1 MRFFQPYNYFLS
13 SFLRCLHLYLI
24 LAYPLKLQ
32 TYPLKLQTYRLELQ
46 TYRLK
51 LQTTPSEIH
60 PLLHGEKSWLLA
72 LWNKNKSTF
81 ILYSPHLFVTL

>member
-32 TYPLKLQTYRLELQ
+32 TTPLKLQTYRLELQ
-46 TYRLK
+46 TTPFSPFMCIFQTLTYKDK
-51 LQTTPSEIH
+51 LTNYAVVKGDPY
-60 PLLHGEKSWLLA
+60 A
-72 LWNKNKSTF
+72 
-81 ILYSPHLFVTL
+81 